1 MQDSEVKLRKQDIN
15 GKDERMDRTSMNMA
29 RCMIVASGLAF
40 HFWGDMVEYDA
51 YSIKRTPTNSFD
63 ERMSPMKVMTDQIP
77 SLGDIAV
84 FGSPFTV
91 YRNPKKKFAPRGQK
105 RIIIGIVEETK
116 GYRVKLPKNNAVV
129 FSQHVQKIETLN

>member
-1 MQDSEVKLRKQDIN
+1 MQDSEVELIKQDSN

-51 YSIKRTPTNSFD
+51 YSLNRDPTNSFD

-77 SLGDIAV
+77 SLGEIAV
-84 FGSPFTV
+84 FGSPCTV
-91 YRNPKKKFAPRGQK
+91 YRNPKKKKFAPRGQGLSLVSLK
-105 RIIIGIVEETK
+105 RPKGIVLT
-116 GYRVKLPKNNAVV
+116 Y
-129 FSQHVQKIETLN
+129 QKIMRLLSRSMCKILRH